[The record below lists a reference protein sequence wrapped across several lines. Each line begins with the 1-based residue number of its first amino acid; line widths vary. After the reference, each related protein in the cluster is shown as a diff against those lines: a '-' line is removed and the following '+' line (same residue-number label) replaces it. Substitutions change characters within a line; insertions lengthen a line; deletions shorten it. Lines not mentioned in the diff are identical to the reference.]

1 MARSP
6 LQLTIPTNKNSGQQ
20 QKSSQLDQL
29 EHSAQNNNK
38 ERNNSQLDKLEY
50 KKQNDN
56 KTNSCKDSLGKHNEL
71 PSKGCKTTLACWNL
85 VQQEHQSKK
94 QQQPAT
100 AFEKSLEHK
109 RCIDNNFREE
119 LSLGSL
125 EAEPQATKLAYRSQ
139 KHNNNNNS
147 ILGLGTK
154 NTAAYGILI
163 DTGAAVSLAPLG
175 FAQEAE
181 LQPLGCTLQLRSVT
195 GNLLETF
202 GRRTIQLV
210 GSHLSLCVSFVIANV
225 QHALLGMDALVA
237 NQLSLVRNSFNEFFL
252 VNAAGATT
260 QLQSKGHLLYLEAW
274 PYDSEL
280 SPCRGSSF
288 QEENGSLLNDKIG
301 TQEGA
306 LTTSGGA
313 CADSFYLE
321 NLRQQQDKNTAA
333 LGTTALPERGAKK
346 KRRRRKKP
354 AAKQASQVQCD
365 KRSLEQQGQKPVA
378 THLRNLGQLRII
390 KEIEIATEQ
399 NKESL
404 GSMTIQ
410 ELSLRILLTLSL
422 RNEWLITT
430 TRARGACSESALGEH
445 LRHIGLSQNKMDQNI
460 FSGDE
465 LVLLVHK
472 KDILIGGTEMQ
483 QEELFCE
490 LSALLSLEQ
499 PKKLEQDAPIS
510 FCNRILEYQTSS
522 HSINLSLG
530 TCFVRELLCRHEL
543 ENEEPL
549 DDLDAEKPCQDAVEQ
564 SFALDACRQELYRH
578 TVGELSWAAK
588 ACRPDLCFEVHLL
601 TQSLDNPT
609 TLHEQ
614 QLYRVLRYLAGTLH
628 HTLSLHTRTKMPKE
642 RAMNMEILAFS
653 ASSWTSPCRST
664 CSAYLL
670 LWETP
675 LIASCK
681 TSWANNQEEAELQ
694 GVNFALAMAVHTRKL
709 LQHLDMD
716 QLGKDVHIGVRTT
729 SFNEVLVTGRPIA
742 MQLGLSRRN
751 RHIQVGDQLQL
762 SRVSPSKNLA
772 HSLIHNPPSQMLLAK
787 LRVNKGAAETLALS
801 TVLSFASFV
810 SSSSLVV
817 GMVSLEHP
825 KMESEQL
832 RQLALKSETCF
843 ESLSKNLADKSL
855 PSLTVPSLSL
865 ETIDSDSLTL
875 CSLSFQLSRRDR
887 FSSLTKM
894 SLSLREANLHSLI
907 LSNWSFPTGSLTLY
921 NLSRRED
928 RLQSLTLQSLSL
940 NQENGFQR
948 MSFEQVSL
956 QDGNLKETENTL
968 ANNIASGGAETNSL
982 PQHSFEDQ
990 LAGKEDGTNIFS
1002 QRFLDGILSLS
1013 ICLLIFLSSFQLTCS
1028 ALSFGICYLSGI
1040 FPKKSLQP
1048 EELVAAYC
1056 TMIFEPSQKRGSQ
1069 QDSFQKEKLTN
1080 NSFDNNHLCRT
1091 QLGTTTLGSFQLD
1104 LATSL
1109 SLPEFSQTR
1118 SRSQLQ
1124 PVSFEHSS
1132 FEQRA
1137 LHGAALF
1144 QDIRIRNRQLQS
1156 FQLSEWQL
1164 GVGMIQGGAFSRS
1177 SHRSSQ
1183 QQPALHES
1191 LVSTASTLISL
1202 SLAQVAWLKASGK
1215 KAWSRRS
1222 LQPRSSRR
1230 PLPTSAWQFTTYIT
1244 ALPTTFPST
1253 TTSSLTRTLSIFL
1266 FSFLFTNF
1274 FFSTS
1279 FESCPLGL
1287 FHGHLGQEAHCLDQL
1302 QCYIFT
1308 EKNKKQKKKKKKPQL
1323 SEAMPDKE
1331 LAQLHLFHLHH
1342 CQLHLSQQPF
1352 RGRKQL
1358 PEEQSFTSCPLRQM
1372 ISSFS
1377 NQKLERLHLTRSSLT
1392 QNLSQNQLG
1401 FNQFLAENFGHQLS
1415 EQQLQQNLSTDQR
1428 QLQKNQLTQHNLQQL
1443 SLYQPSLEQT
1453 SFEEKILHK
1462 QFATTFAKNS
1472 FGHSFVL
1479 QTFLFDSLA
1488 FQTLVSD
1495 QLGQNNLEQKQ
1506 LAKNSLYQKQLE
1518 EHNFAQTEEA
1528 CKEQLLT
1535 TGFPE
1540 ASLNKQ
1546 PFSTSLVQ
1554 HTDAKAASTP
1564 DLLPREL
1571 PEEELADKNFEKNT
1585 FAAPSLPTRP
1595 STSQLQKNKLEE
1607 EHFTETSFEA
1617 LCLSSF
1623 QALCLPSLQGTA
1635 CKEELLSE
1643 QLFQQQLSSRNFQPD
1658 SFSPSSLQDQ
1668 SFRPETFQPAA
1679 LQPGPSA
1686 RQLYQQ
1692 QLERRNLQQQQ
1703 LGRNNSQDRS
1713 FQQDSF
1719 DSKTFKETSLDN
1731 TTFEKTSFPDKSLAE
1746 ESFAD
1751 SSFAQPSF
1759 IKSSLATSSSE
1770 QSFAKTLAEKN
1781 LPTYT
1786 FEENF
1791 ADKSFPEHLAEKSFT
1806 EKSFAEETFQEA
1818 TFAKQTLP
1826 KSSFA
1831 RSSLHNR
1838 SLQASSLAERNFK
1851 RRALALSSLPRA
1863 ASKTSFDKK
1872 SFDKKSFDKSFE
1884 PEL

>member
-1 MARSP
+1 M
-6 LQLTIPTNKNSGQQ
+6 
-20 QKSSQLDQL
+20 
-29 EHSAQNNNK
+29 
-38 ERNNSQLDKLEY
+38 
-50 KKQNDN
+50 
-56 KTNSCKDSLGKHNEL
+56 
-71 PSKGCKTTLACWNL
+71 
-85 VQQEHQSKK
+85 
-94 QQQPAT
+94 
-100 AFEKSLEHK
+100 
-109 RCIDNNFREE
+109 
-119 LSLGSL
+119 
-125 EAEPQATKLAYRSQ
+125 
-139 KHNNNNNS
+139 
-147 ILGLGTK
+147 
-154 NTAAYGILI
+154 
-163 DTGAAVSLAPLG
+163 
-175 FAQEAE
+175 
-181 LQPLGCTLQLRSVT
+181 
-195 GNLLETF
+195 
-202 GRRTIQLV
+202 
-210 GSHLSLCVSFVIANV
+210 
-225 QHALLGMDALVA
+225 A

-252 VNAAGATT
+252 VNAAGATI
-260 QLQSKGHLLYLEAW
+260 QLQQKGHLLYLDAW
-274 PYDSEL
+274 PYDPEFST
-280 SPCRGSSF
+280 CKGSSF

-313 CADSFYLE
+313 CDDSFYLE

-430 TRARGACSESALGEH
+430 TRARGACSEDALGKH
-445 LRHIGLSQNKMDQNI
+445 LRNIGLTQNKMDQNI
-460 FSGDE
+460 FAGDE

-499 PKKLEQDAPIS
+499 PKKLEQDAQIS

-549 DDLDAEKPCQDAVEQ
+549 DNLDAEKPCQDAVEQ

-601 TQSLDNPT
+601 TQSLENPT

-614 QLYRVLRYLAGTLH
+614 QLHRVLRYLAGTLH

-642 RAMNMEILAFS
+642 RAMNMELLAFS

-751 RHIQVGDQLQL
+751 KHIQVGDQLQL
-762 SRVSPSKNLA
+762 SRVPPSKNLA
-772 HSLIHNPPSQMLLAK
+772 HSLIHNPPSQLLLAK

-810 SSSSLVV
+810 PSSSLVV

-832 RQLALKSETCF
+832 RQLALKSESCF

-875 CSLSFQLSRRDR
+875 CSLSFQMSRRNR
-887 FSSLTKM
+887 FNSLTSM
-894 SLSLREANLHSLI
+894 SLSLTEANLDSLI

-940 NQENGFQR
+940 NHENGFQR

-956 QDGNLKETENTL
+956 QDGSLKETEDTL

-1002 QRFLDGILSLS
+1002 QSFLDGILSLS
-1013 ICLLIFLSSFQLTCS
+1013 ICLLIFLSSFQLICS

-1040 FPKKSLQP
+1040 FPKESLQP

-1056 TMIFEPSQKRGSQ
+1056 IMIFEHSQKRGSQ

-1080 NSFDNNHLCRT
+1080 KSFDNNHLCRT

-1124 PVSFEHSS
+1124 SVSFEHSS

-1144 QDIRIRNRQLQS
+1144 QDLRIRNRQLQS
-1156 FQLSEWQL
+1156 FQLSAWQL

-1215 KAWSRRS
+1215 KAWSKRS
-1222 LQPRSSRR
+1222 LRTRSSTR
-1230 PLPTSAWQFTTYIT
+1230 PLPTSAWQSTTYIT

-1253 TTSSLTRTLSIFL
+1253 TTSSLTRTLLSIFL
-1266 FSFLFTNF
+1266 VSFLFNNF
-1274 FFSTS
+1274 FFSNS

-1287 FHGHLGQEAHCLDQL
+1287 FHGHLGQETHCLVQL
-1302 QCYIFT
+1302 QFHSVR
-1308 EKNKKQKKKKKKPQL
+1308 EKNKKQKKKKKPQL

-1342 CQLHLSQQPF
+1342 CQLHLSDQPF

-1472 FGHSFVL
+1472 FGHSFVF

-1488 FQTLVSD
+1488 FQTLVSE
-1495 QLGQNNLEQKQ
+1495 QLGQHNLEKKQ
-1506 LAKNSLYQKQLE
+1506 LAENSLYQKQLE
-1518 EHNFAQTEEA
+1518 KHNFAQTEEA

-1535 TGFPE
+1535 PGFPE
-1540 ASLNKQ
+1540 ASLNQQ

-1554 HTDAKAASTP
+1554 HTEAKAASTP

-1607 EHFTETSFEA
+1607 EHLTETSFEA

-1623 QALCLPSLQGTA
+1623 QALCLASLPGTA

-1643 QLFQQQLSSRNFQPD
+1643 QLLQQQLSSRNFQPD
-1658 SFSPSSLQDQ
+1658 SFSASSLQDQ
-1668 SFRPETFQPAA
+1668 SFRPENFQPAA
-1679 LQPGPSA
+1679 LQPGPSD

-1719 DSKTFKETSLDN
+1719 DSKTFKETSLDT
-1731 TTFEKTSFPDKSLAE
+1731 TTFEKTSFQNKSLAE

-1751 SSFAQPSF
+1751 SSFAEPSF
-1759 IKSSLATSSSE
+1759 TKSSLATSSSE
-1770 QSFAKTLAEKN
+1770 QSFAKKLAEKN
-1781 LPTYT
+1781 LPAYT
-1786 FEENF
+1786 FEENL
-1791 ADKSFPEHLAEKSFT
+1791 ADKSFT

-1818 TFAKQTLP
+1818 TFAKQNLP
-1826 KSSFA
+1826 QSSFA

-1851 RRALALSSLPRA
+1851 RRALALSSLPQA
-1863 ASKTSFDKK
+1863 ASTKSFDKKSFDSQSFDKK
-1872 SFDKKSFDKSFE
+1872 SFDKKSFDSQSFDKKSFDKKSFDSQSFAKKSFDKKSLDKKSFDKTSFDKKSFDRRSFDKRSFPRQSLTSFAE
-1884 PEL
+1884 QSFYFNSFPESSLTAKSLSKNSLNSFSFSNLQPTSFQENSFRQTSFQQQSFSLKRQRRSTELAKLESASFATELGASAQALTTELQACALAFLGGRSLSFWKLFENTASRGGVLRGASPFFPCLILDKLGSDGFGHLAQA

>member
-1 MARSP
+1 MQQQSTRSFRCRATLPAGKLDSPQVDRFISPCRPDARSSFQLQDHNLGNKKGGAGKVAQPSTGSLHRASFPQAQDQEELLFEPSP
-6 LQLTIPTNKNSGQQ
+6 LRHFASGERTEQTSLAEANLPLHLALEGETSQTRKAAPPPPQLDSDKLELVMLFQLGERIAKLQQDVGSLAELMDSQLRHHILSAELGEACAKHTDNNNNNNNDNNTNTNITNNNTHNTNHTNNNNNNNDDNNKEDSRESSLCSLDLDKEHPESKDDLDSTSLSCFYPTLGVESSLRSLDQQEANLRLPNLGHKEMMIGLSLGSLIQQEQDDHEGQTIGTAWEPSLEHTKESFETTKPQKRVTFGKVTFAAYDDNQQNSGRQQ
-20 QKSSQLDQL
+20 RSSQLEQL
-29 EHSAQNNNK
+29 EH
-38 ERNNSQLDKLEY
+38 
-50 KKQNDN
+50 KKQND
-56 KTNSCKDSLGKHNEL
+56 TTETSCKTSLGQHNEL
-71 PSKGCKTTLACWNL
+71 PNNWCKPTLACWNL
-85 VQQEHQSKK
+85 VQQEHQR
-94 QQQPAT
+94 QQQQQT
-100 AFEKSLEHK
+100 AKASEKILEHR
-109 RCIDNNFREE
+109 RCINNNLREE

-125 EAEPQATKLAYRSQ
+125 EAEPQATKLAYRSP

-175 FAQEAE
+175 FAQQAE

-195 GNLLETF
+195 GNFIETF

-210 GSHLSLCVSFVIANV
+210 GSKLSLCVSFVIANV

-252 VNAAGATT
+252 VNAAGATI
-260 QLQSKGHLLYLEAW
+260 QLQQKGHLLYLDAW
-274 PYDSEL
+274 PYDPEL
-280 SPCRGSSF
+280 SACRGSSF
-288 QEENGSLLNDKIG
+288 QEENGSLLDDKIG

-313 CADSFYLE
+313 CADSFYLQ

-333 LGTTALPERGAKK
+333 LGTTALPEKGAKK

-430 TRARGACSESALGEH
+430 TRATEACSESALGEH
-445 LRHIGLSQNKMDQNI
+445 LRHIGLCQNKMDQNI

-549 DDLDAEKPCQDAVEQ
+549 DNLDAEKPCQDAVEQ

-601 TQSLDNPT
+601 TQSLENPT

-614 QLYRVLRYLAGTLH
+614 QLHRVLRYLAGTLH

-642 RAMNMEILAFS
+642 RAMNMELLAFS

-751 RHIQVGDQLQL
+751 KHIQVGDQLQL
-762 SRVSPSKNLA
+762 SRVPPSKNLA
-772 HSLIHNPPSQMLLAK
+772 HSLIHNPPSQLLLAK

-810 SSSSLVV
+810 PSSSLVV

-832 RQLALKSETCF
+832 RQLALKSESCS
-843 ESLSKNLADKSL
+843 ESLSKNLADNSL

-875 CSLSFQLSRRDR
+875 CSLSFQMSRRNR
-887 FSSLTKM
+887 FNSLTSM
-894 SLSLREANLHSLI
+894 SLSLTEANLHSLI
-907 LSNWSFPTGSLTLY
+907 LSNWSFPTGSLTLD
-921 NLSRRED
+921 NLSRRKD

-940 NQENGFQR
+940 DHANGFHK

-956 QDGNLKETENTL
+956 QDGSLKETEDTL

-1002 QRFLDGILSLS
+1002 QSFLDGILSLS

-1040 FPKKSLQP
+1040 FPKESLQP

-1056 TMIFEPSQKRGSQ
+1056 TMIFEHSQKRGSQ

-1080 NSFDNNHLCRT
+1080 KSFDNNHLCRT

-1124 PVSFEHSS
+1124 SVSFEHSS

-1144 QDIRIRNRQLQS
+1144 QDHQDQEQATSELSVIR
-1156 FQLSEWQL
+1156 
-1164 GVGMIQGGAFSRS
+1164 MA
-1177 SHRSSQ
+1177 
-1183 QQPALHES
+1183 
-1191 LVSTASTLISL
+1191 
-1202 SLAQVAWLKASGK
+1202 
-1215 KAWSRRS
+1215 AWSRYD
-1222 LQPRSSRR
+1222 SR
-1230 PLPTSAWQFTTYIT
+1230 
-1244 ALPTTFPST
+1244 
-1253 TTSSLTRTLSIFL
+1253 
-1266 FSFLFTNF
+1266 
-1274 FFSTS
+1274 
-1279 FESCPLGL
+1279 G
-1287 FHGHLGQEAHCLDQL
+1287 
-1302 QCYIFT
+1302 
-1308 EKNKKQKKKKKKPQL
+1308 
-1323 SEAMPDKE
+1323 
-1331 LAQLHLFHLHH
+1331 
-1342 CQLHLSQQPF
+1342 
-1352 RGRKQL
+1352 
-1358 PEEQSFTSCPLRQM
+1358 
-1372 ISSFS
+1372 
-1377 NQKLERLHLTRSSLT
+1377 
-1392 QNLSQNQLG
+1392 
-1401 FNQFLAENFGHQLS
+1401 
-1415 EQQLQQNLSTDQR
+1415 
-1428 QLQKNQLTQHNLQQL
+1428 
-1443 SLYQPSLEQT
+1443 
-1453 SFEEKILHK
+1453 
-1462 QFATTFAKNS
+1462 
-1472 FGHSFVL
+1472 
-1479 QTFLFDSLA
+1479 
-1488 FQTLVSD
+1488 
-1495 QLGQNNLEQKQ
+1495 
-1506 LAKNSLYQKQLE
+1506 
-1518 EHNFAQTEEA
+1518 
-1528 CKEQLLT
+1528 
-1535 TGFPE
+1535 
-1540 ASLNKQ
+1540 
-1546 PFSTSLVQ
+1546 
-1554 HTDAKAASTP
+1554 
-1564 DLLPREL
+1564 
-1571 PEEELADKNFEKNT
+1571 
-1585 FAAPSLPTRP
+1585 
-1595 STSQLQKNKLEE
+1595 
-1607 EHFTETSFEA
+1607 
-1617 LCLSSF
+1617 
-1623 QALCLPSLQGTA
+1623 
-1635 CKEELLSE
+1635 
-1643 QLFQQQLSSRNFQPD
+1643 
-1658 SFSPSSLQDQ
+1658 
-1668 SFRPETFQPAA
+1668 
-1679 LQPGPSA
+1679 
-1686 RQLYQQ
+1686 
-1692 QLERRNLQQQQ
+1692 
-1703 LGRNNSQDRS
+1703 
-1713 FQQDSF
+1713 
-1719 DSKTFKETSLDN
+1719 
-1731 TTFEKTSFPDKSLAE
+1731 SFP
-1746 ESFAD
+1746 
-1751 SSFAQPSF
+1751 
-1759 IKSSLATSSSE
+1759 
-1770 QSFAKTLAEKN
+1770 
-1781 LPTYT
+1781 
-1786 FEENF
+1786 
-1791 ADKSFPEHLAEKSFT
+1791 
-1806 EKSFAEETFQEA
+1806 
-1818 TFAKQTLP
+1818 
-1826 KSSFA
+1826 
-1831 RSSLHNR
+1831 
-1838 SLQASSLAERNFK
+1838 
-1851 RRALALSSLPRA
+1851 
-1863 ASKTSFDKK
+1863 
-1872 SFDKKSFDKSFE
+1872 
-1884 PEL
+1884 